1 MDARRL
7 WFIPDIIGSYRVQ
20 FQIPVYQRN
29 YDWSVENCKKLM
41 RNIKDIVETEK
52 KHFLGTIVYMS
63 DKKTSA
69 SFQKYIIID
78 GQQRLT
84 TIMLI
89 LKALHDIALTI
100 NDKSAEQI
108 DNEFYTINIVMKSL
122 KLN

>member
-52 KHFLGTIVYMS
+52 KAFSWYNRVY
-63 DKKTSA
+63 
-69 SFQKYIIID
+69 
-78 GQQRLT
+78 
-84 TIMLI
+84 
-89 LKALHDIALTI
+89 
-100 NDKSAEQI
+100 
-108 DNEFYTINIVMKSL
+108 V
-122 KLN
+122 

>member
-1 MDARRL
+1 MSD
-7 WFIPDIIGSYRVQ
+7 
-20 FQIPVYQRN
+20 
-29 YDWSVENCKKLM
+29 
-41 RNIKDIVETEK
+41 IKDIVETGE

-84 TIMLI
+84 TIMLA
-89 LKALHDIALTI
+89 LKALRDIALTI

-108 DNEFYTINIVMKSL
+108 DNEFL
-122 KLN
+122 Q